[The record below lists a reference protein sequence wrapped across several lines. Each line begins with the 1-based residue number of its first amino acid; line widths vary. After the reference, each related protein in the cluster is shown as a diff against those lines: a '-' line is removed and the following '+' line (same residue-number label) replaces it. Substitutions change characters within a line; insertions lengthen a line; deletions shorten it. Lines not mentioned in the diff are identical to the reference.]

1 MTSTREIL
9 AAVEAS
15 RDLDDAARAL
25 VEAANAGGG
34 EDNITVVL
42 FEIAGSDTDEL
53 GETAQLPAASEDDDE
68 DTLSPLDAVPAV
80 DTAVIPAAVVEEH
93 LQQIETDV
101 QSQPE
106 PRRRI
111 LPLVVLIVLLVAL
124 VALALWGL
132 TR

>member
-1 MTSTREIL
+1 ML
-9 AAVEAS
+9 
-15 RDLDDAARAL
+15 LD
-25 VEAANAGGG
+25 GGG

-42 FEIAGSDTDEL
+42 FQIDSDDAGAEL
-53 GETAQLPAASEDDDE
+53 DATAQLPAAAVPDDDE

-93 LQQIETDV
+93 LRQVETEAPGR
-101 QSQPE
+101 PE

-111 LPLVVLIVLLVAL
+111 LPLVILIVLLVAL